1 MKMKNPFSFFS
12 ASKRAA
18 GLPDAYPYP
27 DRGQDEPVIS
37 PARNTPEREAAVPDD
52 GFHKWLRTATRGG
65 IEPGGRNDIYE
76 TYSVYGA
83 DAEGR
88 IIHRCYHRYPE
99 HERAFDLSCSRV
111 LTFDELNRHLLE
123 ELDKGGVTLDDYH
136 ACIAEAERLAPQP
149 SSDAIAETEF
159 SEDEYAVL
167 RDFCESLDTLK
178 DKECHAG
185 RGSFRCS
192 GVSVVGDEELWLNCR
207 KPLTHDALY
216 GESLGIS
223 RTEIGGYDIENL
235 WILSVYNRLR
245 ERCDSCRVIL
255 LKSEWNLSQ
264 KPVTLLV
271 AEGVQGISGALL
283 VTVADIETLS
293 RFGAYS
299 LTFLRR

>member
-1 MKMKNPFSFFS
+1 MKNPFSFFN

-18 GLPDAYPYP
+18 GSPDAYPYP
-27 DRGQDEPVIS
+27 DRGQDEPVILPS
-37 PARNTPEREAAVPDD
+37 RSASDREAEVPDD
-52 GFHKWLRTATRGG
+52 GFHEWMRTTTRGG
-65 IEPGGRNDIYE
+65 IEPGGRSDIYE

-83 DAEGR
+83 DAQER
-88 IIHRCYHRYPE
+88 IIRRCYHRYPE
-99 HERAFDLSCSRV
+99 HARAFDLSCSRV

-136 ACIAEAERLAPQP
+136 ACIAAAEKLMHKE
-149 SSDAIAETEF
+149 SDTPPDMEF

-167 RDFCESLDTLK
+167 RSFCESLDTLR

-185 RGSFRCS
+185 RGVFRCS

-207 KPLTHDALY
+207 KSLTHDALY
-216 GESLGIS
+216 GESYGIS

-245 ERCDSCRVIL
+245 ERCDRCRVIL